1 MESIA
6 GWFMG
11 WAQHGPL
18 VFALAYFVATL
29 LPLPT
34 SPFTLAAGALFGF
47 GPGMAVVAGAQ
58 LAGSAFAFLLG
69 RHGLCGPMKRRLA
82 RHPKLEAARHA
93 LVEEGWKGVALFQLS
108 PILPF
113 GLQNYFLGASH
124 VRLGHFVSGTAVAM
138 LPLSSLFVFAGARG
152 REAISEGGAAQ
163 WALMALGIAA
173 ALLLA
178 WRLGRHATS
187 RLQAGD

>member
-11 WAQHGPL
+11 WAEHGPL

-34 SPFTLAAGALFGF
+34 TPFTLAAGALFGF
-47 GPGMAVVAGAQ
+47 GPGLAVVAGAQ
-58 LAGSAFAFLLG
+58 LAGSILAFLLG
-69 RHGLCGPMKRRLA
+69 RRGLCGPMKHRLE
-82 RHPKLEAARHA
+82 RHPRLEAARQA
-93 LVEEGWKGVALFQLS
+93 LEAEGWKGVALFQLS

-113 GLQNYFLGASH
+113 GLQNYFLGASR
-124 VRLGHFVSGTAVAM
+124 VRLGHFVAGTALAM
-138 LPLSSLFVFAGARG
+138 LPLSALLVLAGAQG
-152 REAISEGGAAQ
+152 RQALAEGGAGS